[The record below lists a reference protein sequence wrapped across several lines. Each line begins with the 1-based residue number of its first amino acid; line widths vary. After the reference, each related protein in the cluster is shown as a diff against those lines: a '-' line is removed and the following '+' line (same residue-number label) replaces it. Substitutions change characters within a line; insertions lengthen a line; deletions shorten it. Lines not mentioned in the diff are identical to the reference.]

1 MLSFLRAQ
9 AFEDPLLGRYKRVR
23 TMWYPEKPSVGL
35 TVTMEGGKERPSP
48 DVIEVART
56 LLHEPQARIHV
67 ARAFLQAD
75 ARVIEFMK
83 GNGELICD
91 GFTVYKS
98 GLFAVEFSLSKW
110 PDAMISVP
118 FKEGIPCEFCS
129 ATEA

>member
-1 MLSFLRAQ
+1 
-9 AFEDPLLGRYKRVR
+9 
-23 TMWYPEKPSVGL
+23 MWYPEKPTTGL
-35 TVTMEGGKERPSP
+35 TVTKEGGRERPSF

-56 LLHEPQARIHV
+56 LLHESQARIHV

-75 ARVIEFMK
+75 ARVLEFMK

-98 GLFAVEFSLSKW
+98 GSFAVEFSLSNW

-118 FKEGIPCEFCS
+118 FKGGMPCEVLLS
-129 ATEA
+129 D